1 MKLTHKKDSH
11 KFAATSIRNHNTL
24 CIIMLLA
31 KIPCKSDISV
41 LKVLFAASA
50 DRNILAVVKKNFHIR
65 IINSFDMFH
74 INDNPV
80 VSTRENILIT

>member
-1 MKLTHKKDSH
+1 
-11 KFAATSIRNHNTL
+11 
-24 CIIMLLA
+24 MLLTE
-31 KIPCKSDISV
+31 IPRKPDISV
-41 LKVLFAASA
+41 LKVLFAAPA
-50 DRNILAVVKKNFHIR
+50 DRNKLAVVKKNFHIR